1 MVEEA
6 IEMNKHQASLAAASD
21 IFTSAAL
28 MSKRITATARA
39 LAIEHNEDLESAL
52 RPDVPK
58 LPKHTPMD
66 TDWQRHVYG
75 SGRKP

>member
-1 MVEEA
+1 
-6 IEMNKHQASLAAASD
+6 MNKHQASLTAASD
-21 IFTSAAL
+21 IFTTAAL

-52 RPDVPK
+52 HPDVPK

-75 SGRKP
+75 SGKKK

>member
-1 MVEEA
+1 
-6 IEMNKHQASLAAASD
+6 MNKHQASLTAASD
-21 IFTSAAL
+21 IFTPQSL
-28 MSKRITATARA
+28 MSKRITTTARA

-52 RPDVPK
+52 HPDVPM

-75 SGRKP
+75 SGKKE